1 MNNRGDNNY
10 SRIEINLL
18 PPELAPGPA
27 VRALVIINF
36 ALVAVTLAT
45 ILVTAALPMFKITDL
60 RNQIES
66 MQSQINALAPEEAN
80 HQTLMDIKD
89 AVDGYGRIVS
99 LASVDYVEVP
109 LVLDRLARVIPDGV
123 YIKQV
128 QNRTTRSR
136 TGINP
141 DAKPDVI
148 VQVTLAASRRD
159 PRLILETLQAF
170 KQDPLFADCFLGSA
184 QAVEQPLGELLE
196 RYGVDWTVTEPEG
209 DIQPSSREFEFEI
222 QARLH
227 HPLPPNLAP
236 VSADFSTYLAS
247 VEFKVPPP
255 EPDKGKGKSSQDE
268 PAGADTGE
276 PAAGGAQ

>member
-1 MNNRGDNNY
+1 MNTRGDNNY

-27 VRALVIINF
+27 VRALVIVNF

-45 ILVTAALPMFKITDL
+45 ILVTAALPMFRITDL

-66 MQSQINALAPEEAN
+66 AQSQINSLAPEEAN
-80 HQTLMDIKD
+80 HKTLMDIKD

-109 LVLDRLARVIPDGV
+109 LLLDRLAAVLPDGV
-123 YIKQV
+123 YVKQV
-128 QNRTTRSR
+128 QNRTTRTRNTASS
-136 TGINP
+136 G
-141 DAKPDVI
+141 AKADVI
-148 VQVTLAASRRD
+148 VQFSMAASRRD
-159 PRLILETLQAF
+159 PKLIIDTLNAF
-170 KQDPLFADCFLGSA
+170 KRDPLFSDCYLGMA
-184 QAVEQPLGELLE
+184 EAVETPLRDMLE
-196 RYGVDWTVTEPEG
+196 RYGVDWTVSGPAG
-209 DIQPSSREFEFEI
+209 DSQPSAPEYEFEV

-227 HPLPPNLAP
+227 RPLPSDVAP

-255 EPDKGKGKSSQDE
+255 EPEGKGRKRR
-268 PAGADTGE
+268 
-276 PAAGGAQ
+276 PAAEQSGGAE